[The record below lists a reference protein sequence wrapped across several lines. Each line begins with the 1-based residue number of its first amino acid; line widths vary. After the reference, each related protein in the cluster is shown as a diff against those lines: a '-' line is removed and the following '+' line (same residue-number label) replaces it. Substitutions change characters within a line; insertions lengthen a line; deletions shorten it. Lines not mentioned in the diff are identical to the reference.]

1 MSDNLN
7 TTSNDLE
14 PNFSPIHNNHSL
26 YPCKER
32 EPSPL
37 TMSNFK
43 TSRQIDH
50 LLSFQPTNINN
61 NLSNNREIS
70 SNLSYPSVS
79 NEKME
84 IITKYR
90 NGQDAFLTLKAVYR
104 NIDEKYA
111 ELQKKSQSTNMTF
124 TAIMGSHHTQDRGS
138 SKRIEGIFGVFVMIN
153 FFFISNLYFFSP
165 EFFLLK
171 YIEFF

>member
-1 MSDNLN
+1 MSDNQN
-7 TTSNDLE
+7 TTSNGLE
-14 PNFSPIHNNHSL
+14 PTFSPIHNNHSL
-26 YPCKER
+26 YPNQSKER

-43 TSRQIDH
+43 TSHNRQLDH
-50 LLSFQPTNINN
+50 LLSFQSTNMNNN

-138 SKRIEGIFGVFVMIN
+138 SKRIEGIFGVLVVIN
-153 FFFISNLYFFSP
+153 IFFYFFFLQYFYF
-165 EFFLLK
+165 EIK
-171 YIEFF
+171 